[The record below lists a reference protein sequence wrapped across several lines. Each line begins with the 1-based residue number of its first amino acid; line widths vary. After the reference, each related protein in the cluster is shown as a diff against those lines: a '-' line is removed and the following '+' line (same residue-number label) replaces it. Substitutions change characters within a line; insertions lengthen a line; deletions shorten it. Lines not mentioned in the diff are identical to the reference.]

1 MRIIVN
7 IIIAGMLFSF
17 SSANLISGIN
27 GNMQNFLSMNTGS
40 FIDQNYR
47 QINYNTNNLYSM
59 SFIQFPADI
68 KFHEIF
74 IQKPFD
80 KYMISSSMGVLNYGT
95 LEDISNNQ
103 FSAKEQIIKISI
115 FNIESSSF
123 TYGVSVAYQ
132 TSKISSYSSS
142 LLTYSI
148 GFNKS
153 YFDDRLLIGLS
164 LENYNNVIKYHSNV
178 SDSLP
183 LIKKISTSYSPKFLP
198 LDIIMD
204 YLYQDTNN
212 SELTIGIHGNI
223 YKNFYLYSGKHI
235 YLNNI
240 DYYGIFNNLACGLG
254 ILINNRKKIN
264 NAFRID
270 LGVQHL
276 TDGVLNIGTSF
287 TIITLDN
294 F

>member
-1 MRIIVN
+1 MKIIVN

-17 SSANLISGIN
+17 SFANLISGIN

-132 TSKISSYSSS
+132 TSKISSYTSS
-142 LLTYSI
+142 LFAYSI
-148 GFNKS
+148 GLKKS
-153 YFDDRLLIGLS
+153 YFDDRFLIGLS
-164 LENYNNVIKYHSNV
+164 LENYNDVIKYHSNV
-178 SDSLP
+178 NDSLA

-198 LDIIMD
+198 LDIIID

-212 SELTIGIHGNI
+212 SELAIGIHGNI

-240 DYYGIFNNLACGLG
+240 DYYGFFNNLACGLG

-276 TDGVLNIGTSF
+276 TDGVLNIGTSLS
-287 TIITLDN
+287 IITLDN

>member
-1 MRIIVN
+1 MKIIVN

-80 KYMISSSMGVLNYGT
+80 KYMISSSMGVLDYGA
-95 LEDISNNQ
+95 LEDISNNK
-103 FSAKEQIIKISI
+103 FSAKEQIIRMSI
-115 FNIESSSF
+115 FNIESPSL
-123 TYGVSVAYQ
+123 TYGISVGYWA
-132 TSKISSYSSS
+132 SKISSYTSS
-142 LLTYSI
+142 LFTYSI
-148 GFNKS
+148 GFNKY
-153 YFDDRLLIGLS
+153 YFEDRFLIGLS

-178 SDSLP
+178 SDSL
-183 LIKKISTSYSPKFLP
+183 LLVKKISTSYKPQFLP
-198 LDIIMD
+198 LNIIMN
-204 YLYQDTNN
+204 YIYENSNN
-212 SELTIGIHGNI
+212 SELAIGIHGNI
-223 YKNFYLYSGKHI
+223 YKIFYFYSGKYI
-235 YLNNI
+235 YFNNM
-240 DYYGIFNNLACGLG
+240 DYYGVFTNCAFGLG
-254 ILINNRKKIN
+254 ILINNRDEIN

-287 TIITLDN
+287 TIMTLDN